1 MMRAMAVRLRWRLL
15 AAVLGAGVVLAPA
28 GAAAQQSINSLV
40 SDARSELERMNE
52 FGRLESQSRQL
63 LKEGRFGDARR
74 VAMQALALNVSNRR
88 AKLLLGDIDAAEK
101 AAAPAPPPVREPASR
116 RADREATWPSAPTP
130 PAAPRADR
138 GRPTSETGARGVQTL
153 REVIRAYLSGDYAAA
168 LPASAAA
175 GDSASPRVWLYAA
188 CSEASLGLL
197 DAREAEAHFAR
208 ARELYARAQAS
219 GSDFAADR
227 RIISPR
233 VWDVLAT
240 P

>member
-1 MMRAMAVRLRWRLL
+1 MTRSVTAHLRWRLL
-15 AAVLGAGVVLAPA
+15 AALLAAGAVVAPA

-40 SDARSELERMNE
+40 TDARSELERMNE
-52 FGRLESQSRQL
+52 FGRLESQSRQF
-63 LKEGRFGDARR
+63 LKEGRFGEARR

-116 RADREATWPSAPTP
+116 RADRDDTGPSGPAPP
-130 PAAPRADR
+130 VAPRADR
-138 GRPTSETGARGVQTL
+138 GRPTPETGARGAQAL
-153 REVIRAYLSGDYAAA
+153 REVVRAYLTGNYAAA
-168 LPASAAA
+168 LTASSAA
-175 GDSASPRVWLYAA
+175 GDNAPPRVWLYAA

-197 DAREAEAHFAR
+197 DAREADAHFAR

-227 RIISPR
+227 RVISPR